1 LTGSIFFEI
10 LEKILV
16 PDLKITVKN
25 LSCQIC
31 SAKIPPGDAFYI
43 GSAGIISG
51 SDGILPDTDNQV
63 EIIEKTLKNIM
74 EPKSEQELMDGVYQE
89 IKLVLCSCC
98 RIIYRDRI
106 LDMIKY

>member
-31 SAKIPPGDAFYI
+31 GTKIPPGGVFYI

-51 SDGILPDTDNQV
+51 SDGILPDTDKPG
-63 EIIEKTLKNIM
+63 EIIERALKNIM

-89 IKLVLCSCC
+89 IKLVLCSRC
-98 RIIYRDRI
+98 RIVYRNRI
-106 LDMIKY
+106 LNMIKY